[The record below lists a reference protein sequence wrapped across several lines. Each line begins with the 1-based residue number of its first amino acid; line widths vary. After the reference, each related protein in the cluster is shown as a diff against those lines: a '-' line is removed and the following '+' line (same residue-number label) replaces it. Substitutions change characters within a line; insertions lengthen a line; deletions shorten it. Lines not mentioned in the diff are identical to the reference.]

1 MSEPRRVESY
11 DLQID
16 IREALYDADEHQ
28 IAQVADILF
37 PDRSHQASEAFGKIE
52 IRFPD

>member
-1 MSEPRRVESY
+1 MSEPHKVESY

-28 IAQVADILF
+28 IAQVANILF
-37 PDRSHQASEAFGKIE
+37 PDRKHRASEDFGKIDVLE
-52 IRFPD
+52 D